1 MRFKSLKTKILF
13 WFGSI
18 SFFILIIFSL
28 LFYYF
33 FEKSLTLSIQ
43 NKLYAESIYIKEHIL
58 TKSFKV
64 IEHKFP
70 FAIMKK
76 DKIIYQTKKFELL
89 NIKNILRS
97 KNSFKIISAH
107 ESKNAI
113 YILKLSKPFDG
124 AILVL
129 ERDIDDRIEDIL
141 STMLVLEPILLILL
155 IFMANNML
163 NKVLSPIK
171 NINKTAKSISVNN
184 FNTKIPLYD
193 NENEIKELAQTFN
206 NMIDRLK
213 EGVQTIERFNSDVSH
228 ELKTPLTV
236 INGQIELALK
246 KDRDISY
253 YKHSLHTIRTES
265 KKIQEIT
272 EELLFLSKFSKND
285 IEKKF
290 KSCDF
295 NAILIEALEK
305 YLKIAKEKNINIEIV
320 RFEKATKQANESLIF
335 SIFSNIIDNAIK
347 YTPNNKNIF
356 VSLYKN
362 EKIHFIIKDEGIG
375 IPKNELSKITDRFY
389 RIDKSRNKKIKG
401 FGLGLCIV
409 KNSVELHNAELKITS
424 IEKSGTQVEVIF

>member
-1 MRFKSLKTKILF
+1 M
-13 WFGSI
+13 
-18 SFFILIIFSL
+18 
-28 LFYYF
+28 
-33 FEKSLTLSIQ
+33 Q
-43 NKLYAESIYIKEHIL
+43 
-58 TKSFKV
+58 
-64 IEHKFP
+64 
-70 FAIMKK
+70 
-76 DKIIYQTKKFELL
+76 
-89 NIKNILRS
+89 RS

-253 YKHSLHTIRTES
+253 YK
-265 KKIQEIT
+265 Q
-272 EELLFLSKFSKND
+272 
-285 IEKKF
+285 
-290 KSCDF
+290 
-295 NAILIEALEK
+295 
-305 YLKIAKEKNINIEIV
+305 
-320 RFEKATKQANESLIF
+320 
-335 SIFSNIIDNAIK
+335 
-347 YTPNNKNIF
+347 
-356 VSLYKN
+356 
-362 EKIHFIIKDEGIG
+362 
-375 IPKNELSKITDRFY
+375 
-389 RIDKSRNKKIKG
+389 
-401 FGLGLCIV
+401 
-409 KNSVELHNAELKITS
+409 
-424 IEKSGTQVEVIF
+424 